1 MDVREHADA
10 HHDAVGRLLDRT
22 GELDA
27 PYAEL
32 TPARR
37 REVLGAELAGR
48 RPLAVWPA
56 PLEGDAATTLRLFH
70 TVREALDRFGPRAV
84 ETYIVSMTRGADD
97 LLAAV
102 VLAREAGLVDLGAGV
117 ARVDFVPLLETPD
130 ELRGADRVLEDLL
143 SDRSYRAVVALRG
156 DVQEV
161 MLRLLGLQQGRW
173 HHHLA
178 VGDSPRP
185 AAAAR
190 GRRAPRRPAA
200 VLQPQPLEV
209 SSEMR
214 PVILRSIRRQADH
227 TPGNRG
233 RATARVRILSAGL
246 PDAEPDRYHGAT
258 AARSGSVRW
267 EADVPD
273 AVSTNSHRLGEHRLD
288 GAGQ

>member
-1 MDVREHADA
+1 
-10 HHDAVGRLLDRT
+10 
-22 GELDA
+22 
-27 PYAEL
+27 
-32 TPARR
+32 
-37 REVLGAELAGR
+37 
-48 RPLAVWPA
+48 
-56 PLEGDAATTLRLFH
+56 
-70 TVREALDRFGPRAV
+70 
-84 ETYIVSMTRGADD
+84 MTRGADD

-200 VLQPQPLEV
+200 VLQPQPL
-209 SSEMR
+209 
-214 PVILRSIRRQADH
+214 
-227 TPGNRG
+227 
-233 RATARVRILSAGL
+233 
-246 PDAEPDRYHGAT
+246 
-258 AARSGSVRW
+258 
-267 EADVPD
+267 
-273 AVSTNSHRLGEHRLD
+273 
-288 GAGQ
+288 